1 MCEPVTMTALSVGQ
15 AASGYMAAGARA
27 KAQAQAQAV
36 ATQQERERAGREN
49 TAIRA
54 RQSQQ
59 RDAIASEIEE
69 GARRAN
75 QARATATV
83 ASAEAGITGRAAD
96 LIAQDVNVQH
106 ARHNQAL
113 IKQRAEND
121 FSSNLQVE
129 EARMR
134 NRSNLQRIN
143 KPIEQPSLLGSVM
156 EGVAGIANVQTQ
168 TANYTKA
175 MGEAPS
181 FGGMFGML
189 GIHPYAPR
197 AQVVTESSM
206 PAMARVVNENAI
218 YANSPMARVV
228 NENAIYANKIV
239 PINSKPNSL
248 PDWSGSSA
256 ASGSLLPP
264 I

>member
-1 MCEPVTMTALSVGQ
+1 MCEAVTMTALSVGQ
-15 AASGYMAAGARA
+15 AGAGYMAQSAAA
-27 KAQAQAQAV
+27 KAQAQSQKI
-36 ATQQERERAGREN
+36 ATEQERERAGREN

-59 RDAIASEIEE
+59 RDALAMEIEE
-69 GARRAN
+69 GSRRAN

-83 ASAEAGITGRAAD
+83 AAAESGITGRAAD
-96 LIAQDVNVQH
+96 LVDQDVNVQH

-134 NRSNLQRIN
+134 NKSNLQRIN
-143 KPIEQPSLLGSVM
+143 QPIRQPNLFGSIM
-156 EGVAGIANVQTQ
+156 EGVAGVANVQTQ

-181 FGGMFGML
+181 FGGMLGML
-189 GIHPYAPR
+189 GIHPDAPR
-197 AQVVTESSM
+197 AQVVTGSSM
-206 PAMARVVNENAI
+206 PA
-218 YANSPMARVV
+218 MARVV